1 MRGAMEGEGW
11 RQEEESSSPDCSS
24 ILSRLLVMVEL
35 KAPGS
40 IFSFAALL
48 RLGGARVGVA
58 CLLGVVWLPKG
69 FPPSDEAWVSVTV
82 VCDGVRAVTGV
93 CDGVRV
99 VIGPGL
105 LTGDSRADNPCS
117 ADSHLLQVKV

>member
-1 MRGAMEGEGW
+1 
-11 RQEEESSSPDCSS
+11 
-24 ILSRLLVMVEL
+24 MVGL

-48 RLGGARVGVA
+48 RVGGARVGVA

-82 VCDGVRAVTGV
+82 VCDGVRAVTVVCDSVRVVTGV

-117 ADSHLLQVKV
+117 ADSHLQARMLYLAEFMYE

>member
-1 MRGAMEGEGW
+1 
-11 RQEEESSSPDCSS
+11 
-24 ILSRLLVMVEL
+24 MVEL

-48 RLGGARVGVA
+48 RVGGDKVGVA

-82 VCDGVRAVTGV
+82 VCDGVRAVTVVCDGVRAVTVVCDSVRAVTGV

-105 LTGDSRADNPCS
+105 LKGDSRADNPCS
-117 ADSHLLQVKV
+117 ADSHLQARMLYLAEFMYSV